1 MFQSNSLLRYNL
13 MYINAFR
20 KGIFMFPERLTQLR
34 KKKNLSKTFMG
45 ELLGITRQAYSKYE
59 EDKSEPDIKT
69 INKLAS
75 FFDVPTDYLL
85 GSSDS
90 ISLDRESENESLF
103 FFDKENITP
112 EEMEELKKYLEF
124 MRMKA
129 KQEND
134 KKD

>member
-1 MFQSNSLLRYNL
+1 
-13 MYINAFR
+13 
-20 KGIFMFPERLTQLR
+20 MFPERLTQLR
-34 KKKNLSKTFMG
+34 KNKNLSKTFMG

-129 KQEND
+129 KQENE